1 MRLRDFHSD
10 KVVPKARNFNNS
22 IPSEQRECWVEK
34 LFNYV
39 KSCHRCATILLFALM
54 MVAGGNYTT
63 AQTDN
68 TAADKPVKAKIEK
81 KQNKEKLE
89 PITLTQEEF
98 VKKIFDYND
107 TNMIYKGK
115 NPAIVDFYADWC
127 GPCKRLAPILDQ
139 LLEEYNGAFI
149 VYKVNVDHN
158 KDLAR
163 ALQVRNIPT
172 LLYLAPKQ
180 KPKRSMGLLT
190 KDQLKEIID
199 KYLMVEGEK

>member
-1 MRLRDFHSD
+1 MKRF
-10 KVVPKARNFNNS
+10 
-22 IPSEQRECWVEK
+22 II
-34 LFNYV
+34 
-39 KSCHRCATILLFALM
+39 TLLCLCFCGM
-54 MVAGGNYTT
+54 MA
-63 AQTDN
+63 AQTDA
-68 TAADKPVKAKIEK
+68 TSAEKPAKAKTEK
-81 KQNKEKLE
+81 KQDKDKLE

-107 TNMIYKGK
+107 TTMIYKGK
-115 NPAIVDFYADWC
+115 KPAIVDFYADWC
-127 GPCKRLAPILDQ
+127 GPCKRLSPILDQ
-139 LLEEYNGAFI
+139 LLEEYDGAFI

-172 LLYLAPKQ
+172 LLYLTPKQ

-199 KYLMVEGEK
+199 KYLVETKK